1 MAKYARGSKSKA
13 ISDISGFE
21 VPYPKLKTT
30 YDNLRVEP
38 EEFDPKHPQLTPAKN
53 VIDATAL
60 FNPRPDNDP
69 ENVTILFGF
78 TQNIFASK
86 IEKSQN
92 SVGIPGHARIGG
104 FVASVVQSSDP
115 NASSVIGTGA
125 LGTSELQTQI
135 DEEGVAGTGA
145 VGNESIEFGADIT
158 GTGVAGTGAVGT
170 TTASPTTYTV
180 TFVSTGSG
188 NKYVIDGTQQATL
201 SLTRGNTYIFD
212 WSGATS
218 HPLRFSTTSDG
229 THNSGSE
236 YTTGVTKDDGAY
248 KTTIVVSGDA
258 PDNLYYYCQV
268 HSGMGGAINVS
279 FTPSVTLEASI
290 TEVGVAGTGAVEPFG
305 VSGNGNVQINVTG
318 TSGVAGTG
326 VAGAEIPS
334 SQVVATGVAGTGG
347 TGAES
352 VESDA
357 VFDETGVAGTGAIG
371 TEIPLASIDET
382 GVAGTSAIGTE
393 ILEASITETG
403 VAGTGAIGTES
414 IEADATITET
424 GVAGTGAIG
433 NYNTFSGTD
442 VGVTGVSGT
451 GAIGTEVPQ
460 ASITETG
467 VSGTG
472 AVGTEVPFASIT
484 ETGVAGTGAVG
495 SESIIVD
502 CTITETGV
510 AGTGAVGTEVPQAS
524 ITETG
529 VAGTGA
535 VGTESLELNAV
546 ETGVAG
552 TGAVEG
558 FGLSGDG
565 NVQINVTGTSG
576 VSGTG
581 DVGNEVSSSQVIETG
596 VAGTG
601 ATGTESIT
609 VNQEW
614 GSGTWGDG
622 TWGN

>member
-69 ENVTILFGF
+69 ENITILLGF

-92 SVGIPGHARIGG
+92 SVGIPGHARIGV
-104 FVASVVQSSDP
+104 FTPEVVQSSTP
-115 NASSVIGTGA
+115 NASSNAGTGA
-125 LGTSELQTQI
+125 LGTFEIQAQI
-135 DEEGVAGTGA
+135 DETGVAGTGA

-170 TTASPTTYTV
+170 TSSSPTTYTV
-180 TFVSTGSG
+180 TVVSTDSG
-188 NKYVIDGTQQATL
+188 NKYVIDGTQQPTL
-201 SLTRGNTYIFD
+201 SLIRGNTYVFD

-218 HPLRFSTTSDG
+218 HPVRFSTTSDG
-229 THNSGSE
+229 THGVGSE
-236 YTTGVTKDDGAY
+236 YTTGVTKDDSGY

-258 PDNLYYYCQV
+258 PDNLYYYCQY

-334 SQVVATGVAGTGG
+334 SQVVATGVAGTGT
-347 TGAES
+347 TGVEI
-352 VESDA
+352 VESDF
-357 VFDETGVAGTGAIG
+357 VFDETGVSGTGAIG
-371 TEIPLASIDET
+371 TGIPFASIDET
-382 GVAGTSAIGTE
+382 GVAGTGTTGNE
-393 ILEASITETG
+393 SIEASITEVG
-403 VAGTGAIGTES
+403 VAGTGATGTES
-414 IEADATITET
+414 IEADVTITET

-442 VGVTGVSGT
+442 VGVTGIAGT
-451 GAIGTEVPQ
+451 GAIGTEIPE

-467 VSGTG
+467 VAGTG
-472 AVGTEVPFASIT
+472 AIGTEVPFASIT
-484 ETGVAGTGAVG
+484 ETGVAGTGAIG

-510 AGTGAVGTEVPQAS
+510 AGTGAIGTEVPQAS

>member
-104 FVASVVQSSDP
+104 FVASVVQSSEP
-115 NASSVIGTGA
+115 NASGVAGTGVT
-125 LGTSELQTQI
+125 GTESLETEI
-135 DEEGVAGTGA
+135 EEAGVAGTGA
-145 VGNESIEFGADIT
+145 IGTTTISNNLVESGVSGI
-158 GTGVAGTGAVGT
+158 GTVGT
-170 TTASPTTYTV
+170 TTAVPTTYTV
-180 TFVSTGSG
+180 TVVSTDSG
-188 NKYVIDGTQQATL
+188 NKYVINGTQQATL
-201 SLTRGNTYIFD
+201 SLIRGNTYIFD
-212 WSGATS
+212 WSDSTAQG
-218 HPLRFSTTSDG
+218 HPVRFSTTSDG

-236 YTTGVTKDDGAY
+236 YTTGVTKDDSAY

-258 PDNLYYYCQV
+258 PDNLYYYCQI

-279 FTPSVTLEASI
+279 FTASVTIETSI
-290 TEVGVAGTGAVEPFG
+290 TEVGVAGTGAV
-305 VSGNGNVQINVTG
+305 G
-318 TSGVAGTG
+318 TETPEASI
-326 VAGAEIPS
+326 E
-334 SQVVATGVAGTGG
+334 
-347 TGAES
+347 
-352 VESDA
+352 
-357 VFDETGVAGTGAIG
+357 ETGVAGTGAIG
-371 TEIPLASIDET
+371 TIAQETSITEV
-382 GVAGTSAIGTE
+382 GVAGTGATGTE
-393 ILEASITETG
+393 SVETDIILTETG
-403 VAGTGAIGTES
+403 VAGTGALGSFTVFSGTNVGV
-414 IEADATITET
+414 T
-424 GVAGTGAIG
+424 GVAGTGA
-433 NYNTFSGTD
+433 T
-442 VGVTGVSGT
+442 
-451 GAIGTEVPQ
+451 GTE
-460 ASITETG
+460 SI
-467 VSGTG
+467 V
-472 AVGTEVPFASIT
+472 
-484 ETGVAGTGAVG
+484 
-495 SESIIVD
+495 VD

-510 AGTGAVGTEVPQAS
+510 AGTGAVGTETPEAS

-529 VAGTGA
+529 LAGTGA
-535 VGTESLELNAV
+535 VGTESLELTIT

-552 TGAVEG
+552 TGATEG
-558 FGLSGDG
+558 FGVSGNG
-565 NVQINVTGTSG
+565 NVQISVTGTSG
-576 VSGTG
+576 VAGTG
-581 DVGNEVSSSQVIETG
+581 DIGNEVSSSQVIETG

-601 ATGTESIT
+601 ATGTESVT

>member
-69 ENVTILFGF
+69 ENITILLGF
-78 TQNIFASK
+78 TQNIFSSK
-86 IEKSQN
+86 IDKSKN
-92 SVGIPGHARIGG
+92 SVGIPGHSRIGG
-104 FVASVVQSSDP
+104 YEISVVQSSTP
-115 NASSVIGTGA
+115 SPSGTNGIGN

-135 DEEGVAGTGA
+135 DETGVAGTGA
-145 VGNESIEFGADIT
+145 LGNESIEFGADIT

-170 TTASPTTYTV
+170 TSASPTTYTV
-180 TFVSTGSG
+180 TVVSTGSG
-188 NKYVIDGTQQATL
+188 NKYVIDGTQQPTL
-201 SLTRGNTYIFD
+201 SLTRGNTYVFD

-218 HPLRFSTTSDG
+218 HPVRFSTTSDG
-229 THNSGSE
+229 THGVGSE

-279 FTPSVTLEASI
+279 FTPSVGLEASI

-334 SQVVATGVAGTGG
+334 SQVVATGVAGTGA
-347 TGAES
+347 TGVEI

-382 GVAGTSAIGTE
+382 GVAGTGAIGTE
-393 ILEASITETG
+393 IPEASITETG

-424 GVAGTGAIG
+424 GIAGTGAIG
-433 NYNTFSGTD
+433 NFNTFTGTD
-442 VGVTGVSGT
+442 VGVTGV
-451 GAIGTEVPQ
+451 
-460 ASITETG
+460 
-467 VSGTG
+467 
-472 AVGTEVPFASIT
+472 
-484 ETGVAGTGAVG
+484 AGTGAL
-495 SESIIVD
+495 
-502 CTITETGV
+502 
-510 AGTGAVGTEVPQAS
+510 GTEVPQAS

-535 VGTESLELNAV
+535 IGSESIVVDCTITETGVAGTGAIGTESLELNV
-546 ETGVAG
+546 NETGVAG

-558 FGLSGDG
+558 FGVSGNG

-576 VSGTG
+576 VAGTG

-601 ATGTESIT
+601 ATGTESVT

>member
-69 ENVTILFGF
+69 ENITILLGF
-78 TQNIFASK
+78 TQNIFSSK
-86 IEKSQN
+86 IDKSKN
-92 SVGIPGHARIGG
+92 SVGIPGHSRIGG
-104 FVASVVQSSDP
+104 FIIDLQQSSTP
-115 NASSVIGTGA
+115 SPAGTNGTGN
-125 LGTSELQTQI
+125 LGTSEFEVQF
-135 DEEGVAGTGA
+135 DETGVAGTGA
-145 VGNESIEFGADIT
+145 IGSESIEFGATIT
-158 GTGVAGTGAVGT
+158 ETGVAGTGAVGT
-170 TTASPTTYTV
+170 TSSSPTTYTV
-180 TFVSTGSG
+180 TFVSTDSG
-188 NKYVIDGTQQATL
+188 NKYVIDGTQQPTL
-201 SLTRGNTYIFD
+201 SLTRGNTYVFD

-218 HPLRFSTTSDG
+218 HPVRFSTTSDG
-229 THNSGSE
+229 THGVGSE

-268 HSGMGGAINVS
+268 HSAMGGAINVS
-279 FTPSVTLEASI
+279 FTPSVGLEASI

-334 SQVVATGVAGTGG
+334 SQVVATGVAGTGATG
-347 TGAES
+347 TEI

-371 TEIPLASIDET
+371 TEIPFASIDET
-382 GVAGTSAIGTE
+382 GVAGTGAIGTE
-393 ILEASITETG
+393 IPEASITETG
-403 VAGTGAIGTES
+403 VAGTGATGTES
-414 IEADATITET
+414 IEADVTITET

-442 VGVTGVSGT
+442 VGVTGLAGT
-451 GAIGTEVPQ
+451 GAIGTE
-460 ASITETG
+460 I
-467 VSGTG
+467 
-472 AVGTEVPFASIT
+472 PFASIT
-484 ETGVAGTGAVG
+484 ETGVAGTGAIGTEIPFASITETGVAGDGAIG

-510 AGTGAVGTEVPQAS
+510 AGTGAIGTEVPQAS

-535 VGTESLELNAV
+535 TGTESLELNV
-546 ETGVAG
+546 TETGVAG

-558 FGLSGDG
+558 FGVSGDG

-576 VSGTG
+576 VAGTG

-601 ATGTESIT
+601 ATGTESVT

>member
-1 MAKYARGSKSKA
+1 MARFASGKKSKA
-13 ISDISGFE
+13 ISDISGFK
-21 VPYPKLKTT
+21 VRYTQLKTT
-30 YDNLRVEP
+30 WDNLRVEP
-38 EEFDPKHPQLTPAKN
+38 EEYSPKHPQLTPAKN
-53 VIDATAL
+53 VVDATAL

-69 ENVTILFGF
+69 ENVEIQFGF
-78 TQNIFASK
+78 TKNPFVSRL
-86 IEKSQN
+86 ERSQT
-92 SVGIPGHARIGG
+92 SIGIPAFGRIGG
-104 FVASVVQSSDP
+104 FTPEVVQSSTP
-115 NASSVIGTGA
+115 SPSGVAGTSA
-125 LGTSELQTQI
+125 LGTSEIQAQI
-135 DEEGVAGTGA
+135 DEAGVAGTGA
-145 VGNESIEFGADIT
+145 IGSESIEFGADIT

-180 TFVSTGSG
+180 TVVSTDSG
-188 NKYVIDGTQQATL
+188 NKYVIDGTQQPTL
-201 SLTRGNTYIFD
+201 SLIRGNTYVFD

-229 THNSGSE
+229 THGVGSE
-236 YTTGVTKDDGAY
+236 YTTGVTKDDSGY

-258 PDNLYYYCQV
+258 PDNLYYYCQI

-279 FTPSVTLEASI
+279 FTASVTLEASI
-290 TEVGVAGTGAVEPFG
+290 TEVGVAGAGAVEPFG

-347 TGAES
+347 TGVES

-357 VFDETGVAGTGAIG
+357 VFDETGVSGTGAIG
-371 TEIPLASIDET
+371 TEIPFASIDET
-382 GVAGTSAIGTE
+382 GVEATGNIGT
-393 ILEASITETG
+393 ITPEASITEVG
-403 VAGTGAIGTES
+403 VAGTGATGTES

-424 GVAGTGAIG
+424 GVSGTGAIG

-442 VGVTGVSGT
+442 VGVTGVAGT
-451 GAIGTEVPQ
+451 GAIGSEVPE

-467 VSGTG
+467 LAGTG
-472 AVGTEVPFASIT
+472 AVGTEVPVASLT

-510 AGTGAVGTEVPQAS
+510 AGTGAIGTETPQAS

-535 VGTESLELNAV
+535 IGTEALELNAV

-558 FGLSGDG
+558 FGVSGNG

-576 VSGTG
+576 VAGTG
-581 DVGNEVSSSQVIETG
+581 EIGNEVSSSQVIETG

-601 ATGTESIT
+601 AIGTESVT

>member
-1 MAKYARGSKSKA
+1 MARFASGKKSKA
-13 ISDISGFE
+13 ISDISGFK
-21 VPYPKLKTT
+21 VRYTQLKTT
-30 YDNLRVEP
+30 WDNLRVEP
-38 EEFDPKHPQLTPAKN
+38 EEYSPKHPQLTPAKN
-53 VIDATAL
+53 VVDATAL

-69 ENVTILFGF
+69 ENVEIQFGF
-78 TQNIFASK
+78 TKNPFVSRL
-86 IEKSQN
+86 ERSQT
-92 SVGIPGHARIGG
+92 SIGIPAFGRIGG
-104 FVASVVQSSDP
+104 FTPEVVQSSTP
-115 NASSVIGTGA
+115 SPSGVAGTSA
-125 LGTSELQTQI
+125 LGTSEIQAQI
-135 DEEGVAGTGA
+135 DEAGVAGTGA
-145 VGNESIEFGADIT
+145 IGSESIEFGADIT

-180 TFVSTGSG
+180 TVVSTDSG
-188 NKYVIDGTQQATL
+188 NKYVIDGTQQPTL
-201 SLTRGNTYIFD
+201 SLIRGNTYVFD

-229 THNSGSE
+229 THGVGSE
-236 YTTGVTKDDGAY
+236 YTTGVTKDDSGY

-258 PDNLYYYCQV
+258 PDNLYYYCQI

-279 FTPSVTLEASI
+279 FTASVTLEASI
-290 TEVGVAGTGAVEPFG
+290 TEVGVAGAGAVEPFG

-347 TGAES
+347 TGVES

-357 VFDETGVAGTGAIG
+357 VFDETGVSGTGAIG
-371 TEIPLASIDET
+371 TEIPFASIDET
-382 GVAGTSAIGTE
+382 GVEATGNIGT
-393 ILEASITETG
+393 ITPEASITEVG
-403 VAGTGAIGTES
+403 VAGTGATGTES

-424 GVAGTGAIG
+424 GVSGTGAIG

-442 VGVTGVSGT
+442 VGVTGVAGT
-451 GAIGTEVPQ
+451 GAIGSEVPE

-467 VSGTG
+467 LAGTG
-472 AVGTEVPFASIT
+472 AVGTEVPVASLT

-510 AGTGAVGTEVPQAS
+510 AGTGAIGTETPQAS

-529 VAGTGA
+529 VAGTG
-535 VGTESLELNAV
+535 E
-546 ETGVAG
+546 
-552 TGAVEG
+552 
-558 FGLSGDG
+558 
-565 NVQINVTGTSG
+565 I
-576 VSGTG
+576 
-581 DVGNEVSSSQVIETG
+581 GNEVSSSQVIETG